1 MGYGG
6 LWGSESCPLILDSSG
21 RQDWGLQRGAALSPA
36 LISSE
41 IRVLRVS
48 LRYLLI
54 LFFFGRQGMSVWGA
68 APRSPL
74 SFILT
79 SVLSLK
85 GEEVNRT
92 SG

>member
-1 MGYGG
+1 MGYDV
-6 LWGSESCPLILDSSG
+6 LWGSESCPLILDSPG
-21 RQDWGLQRGAALSPA
+21 RQDWGVQMGAALSQA
-36 LISSE
+36 LISSK

-48 LRYLLI
+48 LRYFLI
-54 LFFFGRQGMSVWGA
+54 LFFFGRQGMFVRGA

>member
-1 MGYGG
+1 MGAG
-6 LWGSESCPLILDSSG
+6 LL
-21 RQDWGLQRGAALSPA
+21 PA
-36 LISSE
+36 LISSK

-48 LRYLLI
+48 LRYFLI
-54 LFFFGRQGMSVWGA
+54 LFIFGSQGMFVRGT
-68 APRSPL
+68 APRSRL
-74 SFILT
+74 RFTLT